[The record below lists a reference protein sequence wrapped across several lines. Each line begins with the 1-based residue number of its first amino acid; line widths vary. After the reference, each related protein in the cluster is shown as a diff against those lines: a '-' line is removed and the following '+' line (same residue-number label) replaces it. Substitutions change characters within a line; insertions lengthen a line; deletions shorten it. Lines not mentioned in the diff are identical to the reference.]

1 MKIVGIIS
9 RSQLI
14 GNKEFI
20 GCYTNY
26 VKKIKKDNII
36 PIIIPENSELSI
48 LSICDGIISP
58 GGDSVSEFD
67 RLVLDYVIK
76 KDIPY
81 LGICLGMQV
90 LGSKLNFI
98 NNHYLKE
105 HYVYIKRDSLLYDI
119 YKCDHITVN
128 SRHHEAVTSTKY
140 FVSALSQDN
149 IIEAIEI
156 KNKKFIL
163 GVQWHPED
171 LESNTLFN
179 FFTNKL

>member
-1 MKIVGIIS
+1 MKIIGIIS

-20 GCYTNY
+20 GCYINY

-48 LSICDGIISP
+48 LSICDGIIMP

-67 RLVLDYVIK
+67 KKVLEYVIK

-90 LGSKLNFI
+90 MGDKLKYV

-105 HYVYIKRDSLLYDI
+105 HIVNIKKDTLLYDI
-119 YKCDHITVN
+119 YKTNKIIVN
-128 SRHHEAVTSTKY
+128 SRHHEAVENTKY
-140 FVSALSQDN
+140 CISAVSNDN
-149 IIEAIEI
+149 TIEAIEI

-171 LESNTLFN
+171 LENDSLFN
-179 FFTNKL
+179 YYISKL